1 MQGVN
6 LVIDNGDHI
15 VVDFEGLT
23 IVISRDKRDGAHRI
37 DVDSA
42 ELALTDQH
50 PRHAVPR
57 LHLAVNDHVEQLDAD
72 GNWRPDELYLPNV
85 LDHLA
90 AT

>member
-15 VVDFEGLT
+15 VIDFEGLT

-42 ELALTDQH
+42 ELEPTDCH
-50 PRHAVPR
+50 PKYDIPR
-57 LHLAVNDHVEQLDAD
+57 LRLSINDHVEQLDEG
-72 GNWRPDELYLPNV
+72 GNWRPDELYLSNV